1 MRLQDAIFQQLLED
15 YRQSVLQAQGEVEN
29 AIIAFLKSRQ
39 QLEAFKLAEAA
50 SRRAAEIST
59 EQYQDG
65 LVDFNTVISTLRTL
79 VSQQEQLVATQ
90 GTVATNLVDVY
101 RSLGGGWEIRQD
113 KTPLELIPGDTR
125 NEMLERTGYWDR
137 TFKKSTQSS
146 HERIPNSK
154 IQKLNQNPPP
164 FSP

>member
-1 MRLQDAIFQQLLED
+1 M
-15 YRQSVLQAQGEVEN
+15 
-29 AIIAFLKSRQ
+29 
-39 QLEAFKLAEAA
+39 
-50 SRRAAEIST
+50 
-59 EQYQDG
+59 
-65 LVDFNTVISTLRTL
+65 VDFNTVISTLRTL
-79 VSQQEQLVATQ
+79 VSQQEQLVASQ